1 MAYTQTVK
9 NTTVP
14 ILGFSQTY
22 DHLGRV
28 NTATGPA
35 GSRTYNYDDRARL
48 TRVQDT
54 GTEGC
59 TTRSYSFTG
68 DSNRTSLTSYAPD
81 GDGAC
86 QTTTTASSTS
96 YSYDQADRITTTGYV
111 YDRMGRT
118 TTLPKIHT
126 NQAGLSTA
134 GDLSVGYAA
143 NDMVASLQQ
152 TTVDPIT
159 GTAQVSKQIF
169 TLDGSDRISTI
180 KGYTD
185 TVQLTETLNHYDGD
199 SDNPA
204 WTQTKTRP
212 ERTCRPPTPPPR
224 LTGGRGGGGGRG
236 VGGEGVGGGE
246 EVGEGWGGRGGGG
259 GGGTPAP
266 PGPPPG
272 TATSTTS
279 PVPSPI
285 DQTDTGT
292 ATLQL
297 ANLHGDIVATRHPRT
312 NRHQH
317 LQRNRQNTGTPHRQ
331 RRHHPH
337 TATTGLGLNQR
348 DTNTTRA
355 ALGYPTP
362 PGRTPLPTPPAALL
376 RNIAS
381 NTRRK
386 RQPYRPHVPTGFKS
400 SRNKLTS
407 EMPANNA
414 GPTIGT
420 RKGPSG
426 QVRSSGP

>member
-212 ERTCRPPTPPPR
+212 D
-224 LTGGRGGGGGRG
+224 
-236 VGGEGVGGGE
+236 
-246 EVGEGWGGRGGGG
+246 
-259 GGGTPAP
+259 
-266 PGPPPG
+266 
-272 TATSTTS
+272 TSTTWTTTWNRYLNDLTGALA
-279 PVPSPI
+279 I

-297 ANLHGDIVATRHPRT
+297 ANLHGDIVATAT
-312 NRHQH
+312 LGQTGI
-317 LQRNRQNTGTPHRQ
+317 NTYNETDEYGNPAAGTTPTRYNW
-331 RRHHPH
+331 
-337 TATTGLGLNQR
+337 LGTHQR
-348 DTNTTRA
+348 DTNTTGGLTLMGAR
-355 ALGYPTP
+355 LYNPTTGRFLSIDPIQGGNDNRYTYPP
-362 PGRTPLPTPPAALL
+362 D
-376 RNIAS
+376 S
-381 NTRRK
+381 
-386 RQPYRPHVPTGFKS
+386 V
-400 SRNKLTS
+400 NKLTS
-407 EMPANNA
+407 EMVTTRSALVRDQAASSECRSDRRAIIGENNRV
-414 GPTIGT
+414 GSKT
-420 RKGPSG
+420 
-426 QVRSSGP
+426 